1 MLSKARKFRFPFVFD
16 PVKQLMLKIDV
27 NVEDVIQ
34 CGING
39 LNLGYFPALRIHD
52 QSRKGVYI
60 FNFQGEAGGFL
71 MKQGIFIGGPP
82 LQKLV

>member
-52 QSRKGVYI
+52 QSRNIRGDLGVSVRLLGSDRYTR
-60 FNFQGEAGGFL
+60 
-71 MKQGIFIGGPP
+71 
-82 LQKLV
+82 